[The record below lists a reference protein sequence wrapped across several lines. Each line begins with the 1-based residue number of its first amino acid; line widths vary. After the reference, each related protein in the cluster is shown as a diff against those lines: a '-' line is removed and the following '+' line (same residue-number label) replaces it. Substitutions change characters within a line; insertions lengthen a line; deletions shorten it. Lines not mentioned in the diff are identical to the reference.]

1 MALLVSVPSLV
12 ACAFVIAANGAL
24 RDHGLRRLGLART
37 QLRIGIVAGAL
48 GTVVAVP
55 LVFAVVELTQWLWQA
70 MHYAHPSEHELL
82 TVIGKSPSTF
92 LKWVFVVSAVVI
104 APVWEEVLFR
114 GHVQTICAYG
124 VDRLLRY
131 ARRSTAAAA
140 VPTTPAPPQQ
150 GGDTPVLEYA
160 APVAPAPPAAP
171 GVAERWGAIVVT
183 SLLFAAVHE
192 AWTAPPIFFLS
203 LCLGYAYERTGSL
216 WTTIVMHA
224 AFNATSTILFLTLTR

>member
-24 RDHGLRRLGLART
+24 RDQGLRRLGLARK

-70 MHYAHPSEHELL
+70 MRYAHPNEHELL

-150 GGDTPVLEYA
+150 GGDTPVLEYS

-216 WTTIVMHA
+216 WTAIVMHA